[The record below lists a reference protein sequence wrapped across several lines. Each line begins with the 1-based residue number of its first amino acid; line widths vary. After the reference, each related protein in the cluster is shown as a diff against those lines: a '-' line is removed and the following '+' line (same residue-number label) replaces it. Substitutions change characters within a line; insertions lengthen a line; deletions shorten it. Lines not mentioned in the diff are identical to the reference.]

1 MGMRG
6 PHEKPNDGR
15 GRGASPGRAATR
27 ASRADVTLLEQL
39 AEFSRSA
46 GEFGSAMDYYEQI
59 LQLVEK
65 ARESPEL
72 LADVYFKM
80 AVCKSQ
86 IGDYAASLTLLEQA
100 ETHAAGA
107 SAVVRCRIQNERA
120 FALLCLGDYDAAEAC
135 VQQVTEAIL
144 DRSSAAE
151 LARAQKSYGILAMR
165 RGEWEAAT
173 RSFEAALAG
182 FRLID
187 DRAGTAQCLNNLG
200 LMAKNLGQFERAAEY
215 LRSAVAHHEEIGDT
229 LSVGQSLHNLGIV
242 EFKAGQWEASR
253 EHTDRAVRLLE
264 GIGSQ
269 WDVGLV
275 CLSLG
280 NYYRAKRDWVEAQAS
295 YDRAAAIIEEL
306 GEARERVLV
315 KEFRGDLAFA
325 SESFEE
331 ARRLYTEALHEGEAL
346 APRGDLVLEA
356 LRRLAD
362 LESRLGHA
370 AEARQWLDRG
380 LALSTALS
388 EDFERGVLLR
398 VSARLAA
405 AEGDIAGASS
415 AYLDALNLQRA
426 RNVPFEAAVTQ
437 LEYAE
442 FCIENIVDL
451 ELAGKHLEE
460 SRRTFEQ
467 VGAEYEAGH
476 AYLLAAKL
484 EMVCDHPTG
493 EARHHLQ
500 AAMELL
506 ERVGSDEDQEE
517 LLAVHRDIDRLLEE
531 TALSERNDL
540 AALNEVAARVQAAPD
555 RESRVKGL
563 ELALE
568 ERMNADRAVLLLA
581 DPATGALAP
590 ASESTLPA
598 GQAAA
603 VLDIVRALRGDGEFT
618 PKPVV
623 STSPSRDPRFERA
636 GVSGLERLGSVVFMP
651 LFSEREL
658 LGGLYVDLRAEAGY
672 FRQPALDFLV
682 AFAATATA
690 AVQKMRLEAV
700 RNENRALRRRLG
712 GRTGFDGIVTQSRR
726 MLETLEV
733 VERVAGSR
741 ATVLLEGETGTGKEL
756 FARALHDGS
765 ARRDRPFVAVNCA
778 ALSRDVLE
786 SELFGHVKG
795 AFTDASRDRIGLF
808 ERANGGTI
816 LLDEIDKTTR
826 DFQDRLLRVVD
837 LGEIKPVGATRVR
850 QIDVRIVCASN
861 QLLKDLVES
870 GRFLADLY
878 YRLRVIR
885 IELPPLRERPEDI
898 PLLAEHFL
906 DEFRA
911 STGREV
917 AGFSSEAMAR
927 LVAYAW
933 PGNVRDLRHEV
944 ERAVTMAASSGDIE
958 ASSLSPEIQGAPPR
972 AELVLDPS
980 RSLQDCVEGIEKEL
994 VVQALRRTSGN
1005 RSHAAKLL
1013 GLSRRG
1019 LLNKIARYSI
1029 DL

>member
-6 PHEKPNDGR
+6 PHEQPNDGR
-15 GRGASPGRAATR
+15 GRTASPGGGAQH

-46 GEFGSAMDYYEQI
+46 GEFASAMDYYEQI
-59 LQLVEK
+59 LRLVEK
-65 ARESPEL
+65 ARETPEL

-80 AVCKSQ
+80 AVCRSQ
-86 IGDYAASLTLLEQA
+86 TGDYTSALSLLDRAEAQAQQDAPLL
-100 ETHAAGA
+100 
-107 SAVVRCRIQNERA
+107 CRIENERA
-120 FALLCLGDYDAAEAC
+120 FALLNLGEYDRAESC
-135 VQQVTEAIL
+135 VQRVTEVIL

-151 LARAQKSYGILAMR
+151 LARAQKTFGILAMR
-165 RGEWEAAT
+165 RGDWDAAT
-173 RSFEAALAG
+173 RSFEAGLAG

-187 DRAGTAQCLNNLG
+187 DQAGAAQCLNNLG
-200 LMAKNLGQFERAAEY
+200 LMAKNRGHFERAAEY
-215 LRSAVAHHEEIGDT
+215 LRAAVAAHEQLGDT
-229 LSVGQSLHNLGIV
+229 LRVGQSLHNLGIV

-253 EHTDRAVRLLE
+253 EHVERALRLLE
-264 GIGSQ
+264 GIASQ
-269 WDVGLV
+269 WNVGMV

-280 NYYRAKRDWVEAQAS
+280 NHYRYKREWTQAQEY
-295 YDRAAAIIEEL
+295 YDRGATIIEEL

-325 SESFEE
+325 SESYEE
-331 ARRLYTEALHEGEAL
+331 ARRLYTEALHDGEQM

-362 LESRLGHA
+362 LESRLGHV
-370 AEARQWLDRG
+370 AEARQWVDRG
-380 LALSTALS
+380 LALSSALG
-388 EDFERGVLLR
+388 EEYERGQLLR
-398 VSARLAA
+398 VVARILAA
-405 AEGDIAGASS
+405 DGDIAGASR
-415 AYLDALNLQRA
+415 AYLDALEAQHA
-426 RNVPFEAAVTQ
+426 RDVPFEAAVTR

-451 ELAGKHLEE
+451 EEAGRHLEE
-460 SRRTFEQ
+460 ARRTFARI
-467 VGAEYEAGH
+467 GAEYEAGH
-476 AYLLAAKL
+476 AYLLLAKL

-506 ERVGSDEDQEE
+506 ERVGSDEDQEQ

-540 AALNEVAARVQAAPD
+540 AALNEVAARVHAAPD
-555 RESRVKGL
+555 RESRVRAL
-563 ELALE
+563 EDGIE
-568 ERMNADRAVLLLA
+568 ERMNADRAALLLA
-581 DPATGALAP
+581 DSRTGRLSVADESSLQTSERAGVLALV
-590 ASESTLPA
+590 E
-598 GQAAA
+598 
-603 VLDIVRALRGDGEFT
+603 ALRGEGGFT
-618 PKPVV
+618 PKPIV
-623 STSPSRDPRFERA
+623 STRPARDPR
-636 GVSGLERLGSVVFMP
+636 LEGSSLGDLEKLGSVVFMP

-658 LGGLYVDLRAEAGY
+658 LGGLYVDVRASAGY

-682 AFAATATA
+682 AFAATATT
-690 AVQKMRLEAV
+690 AVQRMRLEAM
-700 RNENRALRRRLG
+700 RHENRELRRRLG
-712 GRTGFDGIVTQSRR
+712 KRPGSDGIVTQSRR
-726 MLETLEV
+726 MLEILDV
-733 VERVAGSR
+733 VERVSDSR

-756 FARALHDGS
+756 FARALHEGS
-765 ARRDRPFVAVNCA
+765 PRRERPFVALNCA

-816 LLDEIDKTTR
+816 LLDEIDKTSR
-826 DFQDRLLRVVD
+826 DFQERLLRVVD
-837 LGEIKPVGATRVR
+837 QGEIMPVGSTQVR
-850 QIDVRIVCASN
+850 RIDVRIVCASN
-861 QLLKDLVES
+861 QPLKGLVDA

-898 PLLAEHFL
+898 PLLVEHFL
-906 DEFRA
+906 EEFRA
-911 STGREV
+911 LTGKAV
-917 AGFSSEAMAR
+917 AGFTPDAMAR
-927 LVAYAW
+927 LVAYPW

-944 ERAVTMAASSGDIE
+944 ERAVTMATSNGDID
-958 ASSLSPEIQGAPPR
+958 ASALSPELQAP
-972 AELVLDPS
+972 AAGPS
-980 RSLQDCVEGIEKEL
+980 TALGGNESLQDRVETIERDL
-994 VVQALRRTSGN
+994 VEQALRRTGGN

-1019 LLNKIARYSI
+1019 LLNKIARYAI